1 MAHSKQRW
9 FDGFKRALIPTE
21 HFPPDR
27 LLSPSGSCLS
37 AVFYAIFVFLH
48 PQLPEQH
55 PVILRLPRPRLA
67 SLAAPSPPP
76 CVLTCIRLASFRNR
90 TVFLDIFRPTQPKTQ
105 KQNPRKRLNIKHFR
119 GLFRGVPEG
128 IRTPDLLVRSQTLYP
143 AELRA
148 HGLFQGAHILYR
160 SSGRLSMHRDKKFT
174 NLHLSP
180 RRAGRGPHISQN

>member
-1 MAHSKQRW
+1 M
-9 FDGFKRALIPTE
+9 IIY
-21 HFPPDR
+21 
-27 LLSPSGSCLS
+27 LS
-37 AVFYAIFVFLH
+37 ACQLAQVHGRFLCSSFFASPYLH

-67 SLAAPSPPP
+67 SLAASTPPPP

>member
-67 SLAAPSPPP
+67 SLAASTPPPP
-76 CVLTCIRLASFRNR
+76 CVLICIRLASFRNR

-105 KQNPRKRLNIKHFR
+105 KQNPRKRLDIKHFR

-148 HGLFQGAHILYR
+148 HGLFSR
-160 SSGRLSMHRDKKFT
+160 RLFIVARQREFVNAFLRKKIT
-174 NLHLSP
+174 NLHFP
-180 RRAGRGPHISQN
+180 GDGRP